1 MHFDLKNTLFLSFS
15 LIPFF
20 LIFGPAVPEIIIFL
34 IIIFFLKENFS
45 YEKIKKYI
53 DKIFIFFSIF
63 FIYIFLISFVN
74 FFNNSIDLITLI
86 KSFLLI
92 RFTFFYISIK
102 LNEADGFV
110 FVVPEWGGMVP
121 SQVKN
126 IFLLASNN
134 EFAHKPGLIVTLSES
149 LGGSYPVVE
158 LRSFSYKNTKICWI
172 PDHVIIR
179 KVKEF
184 DPDKDLRLNSRLDYS
199 CKMLLEYSKALVCVR
214 NAADLK
220 TFKNGM

>member
-1 MHFDLKNTLFLSFS
+1 MEKERLPFWEDDFEGYIPPYKEAFKN
-15 LIPFF
+15 
-20 LIFGPAVPEIIIFL
+20 
-34 IIIFFLKENFS
+34 
-45 YEKIKKYI
+45 
-53 DKIFIFFSIF
+53 
-63 FIYIFLISFVN
+63 
-74 FFNNSIDLITLI
+74 
-86 KSFLLI
+86 
-92 RFTFFYISIK
+92 ISIK
-102 LNEADGFV
+102 LHESEGFV

-184 DPDKDLRLNSRLDYS
+184 DPDKDPRLNSRLDYS
-199 CKMLLEYSKALVCVR
+199 CKMLLEYSKALVSVR